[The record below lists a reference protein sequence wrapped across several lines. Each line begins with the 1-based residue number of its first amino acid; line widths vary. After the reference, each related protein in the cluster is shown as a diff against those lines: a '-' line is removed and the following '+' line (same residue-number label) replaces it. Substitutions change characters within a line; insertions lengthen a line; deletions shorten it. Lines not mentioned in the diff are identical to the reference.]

1 MMLDSKISYITPAQ
15 SRFQFKYQYLF
26 FTFFSATWLISCIAA
41 VKLVSVFGLTL
52 TGGFMIFP
60 FMTIAST
67 LIVEIYGYKNARQA
81 AWSGLLL
88 NTLFVFLMY
97 MVSIMPASP
106 YWGLQNEFDA
116 ILMQSL
122 RITGA
127 SLVSFMISFFLNA
140 YIMSNMKLKSHGNA
154 LPKRILLSST
164 VAITVDI
171 VCFIT
176 LAFAGTLSAPVFMKL
191 LLSAF
196 SKKIICEIAL
206 LPLIWYFIDKVKA
219 HEGIE
224 IFDFSTNFN
233 PFSLDNVYDF
243 NDYKKTVVK

>member
-1 MMLDSKISYITPAQ
+1 MFDNKISHMEPAQ
-15 SRFQFKYQYLF
+15 SKFHFKYQYLF

-60 FMTIAST
+60 FTSLAST

-81 AWSGLLL
+81 AWSGFLL
-88 NTLFVFLMY
+88 NFLFVFFMY
-97 MVSIMPASP
+97 IVSIIPASP
-106 YWGLQNEFDA
+106 YWNLQSEFDA

-122 RITGA
+122 RITCA

-140 YIMSNMKLKSHGNA
+140 YLMSNMKLKNHGKA

-164 VAITVDI
+164 AAITVDI
-171 VCFIT
+171 MCFIMI
-176 LAFAGTLSAPVFMKL
+176 AFVGTIPTAAFVQL
-191 LLSAF
+191 LINAY

-206 LPLIWYFIDKVKA
+206 LPLIWYLIDKVKA
-219 HEGIE
+219 NEGIE

-233 PFSLDNVYDF
+233 PFSMDNVYDF
-243 NDYKKTVVK
+243 NDYKRTTVK

>member
-1 MMLDSKISYITPAQ
+1 MFDSKISYVTPTQ
-15 SRFQFKYQYLF
+15 SNFQFKYQYLF

-41 VKLVSVFGLTL
+41 VKLVSVFGLTF
-52 TGGFMIFP
+52 TGGFIIFP
-60 FMTIAST
+60 FTSLAST

-81 AWSGLLL
+81 AWSGFLL
-88 NTLFVFLMY
+88 NILFVFFMY
-97 MVSIMPASP
+97 IVSIIPASP
-106 YWGLQNEFDA
+106 YWTLQNEFDA

-140 YIMSNMKLKSHGNA
+140 YIMSNMKIKNHGTA
-154 LPKRILLSST
+154 LPKRILLSNT
-164 VAITVDI
+164 AAITIDI

-176 LAFAGTLSAPVFMKL
+176 IAFLGTIPTAAFVKL
-191 LLSAF
+191 LINAF
-196 SKKIICEIAL
+196 CKKIICEIVL
-206 LPLIWYFIDKVKA
+206 LPLIWYLIDRVKA

-233 PFSLDNVYDF
+233 PFSLDNVYNF
-243 NDYKKTVVK
+243 NDYKRTAVK